1 MAVGL
6 LRAVLAD
13 RQPLDDALTSSRAA
27 REMSGLTVRDR
38 GLARAIASTTLRRL
52 GQIDAVLSAFL
63 EKGLPKRSGPLR
75 DILRAAAC
83 QLLFLDTPAH
93 AAIDLAVNQCKQDRN
108 ARHFD
113 KLANAVLR
121 RVAEHGPDL
130 IAKQDVD
137 RLNTPDWLWANWVAA
152 YGEDVTRRICEAH
165 LHPAPLDLSVK
176 QDPGGWAERLGGIAL
191 PTGSVRVSHA
201 GVVEK
206 LDGFSSGEWW
216 VQDAA
221 AALPARLFGDVSGLH
236 IADLCS
242 APGGKTAQLASA
254 GAHVTAVDA
263 SEKRLAR
270 LKENMDR
277 LELPAEIVCADA
289 GAWRGPRAFDG
300 VLLDAP
306 CTGTGTLRRHPDI
319 AHLKSAKDLEELT
332 QVQARLLRHAVSLL
346 RPGGIFV
353 YCTCSLE
360 SHEGEAQISALVDDN
375 PQLRATPVDPQA
387 FNGRA
392 SWITGEGYL
401 RTLPHDLPVSG
412 QDTSGLDGFFA
423 ARLEVS

>member
-13 RQPLDDALTSSRAA
+13 RQPLDEALTNSRPA
-27 REMSGLTVRDR
+27 REMSGLAERDR

-52 GQIDAVLSAFL
+52 GQIDAVLGAFL
-63 EKGLPKRSGPLR
+63 EKAPPKRSGPLR

-93 AAIDLAVNQCKQDRN
+93 AAIDLAVTQCKQDRN

-121 RVAEHGPDL
+121 RVAAQGPDL
-130 IAKQDVD
+130 VAKQDAA
-137 RLNTPDWLWANWVAA
+137 RLNTPDWLWTNWVAG
-152 YGEDVTRRICEAH
+152 YGDDIAQRIGEAH
-165 LHPAPLDLSVK
+165 LHPAALDLSVK
-176 QDPGGWAERLGGIAL
+176 QDPHAWAERLGGIAL
-191 PTGSVRVSHA
+191 ATGTVRVSNA
-201 GVVEK
+201 GPVEK
-206 LDGFSSGEWW
+206 LDGFAAGDWW

-221 AALPARLFGDVSGLH
+221 AALPARLFGDVRGLH
-236 IADLCS
+236 IADLCA
-242 APGGKTAQLASA
+242 APGGKTAQLAAA
-254 GAHVTAVDA
+254 GAHVTAVDV

-270 LKENMDR
+270 LRENMER
-277 LELPAEIVCADA
+277 LALTVDVVCADA
-289 GAWRGPRAFDG
+289 GAWRGTRQFDG

-319 AHLKSAKDLEELT
+319 AWLKSARDLEELT
-332 QVQARLLRHAVSLL
+332 RLQARLLRHAITLL
-346 RPGGIFV
+346 RPGGVLV

-360 SHEGEAQISALVDDN
+360 QQEGEAQVASLLADIPKV
-375 PQLRATPVDPQA
+375 RATPIETGT

-392 SWITGEGYL
+392 SWTNDEGYL
-401 RTLPHDLPVSG
+401 RTLPYDLPVQG
-412 QDTSGLDGFFA
+412 DAASGLDGFFA
-423 ARLEVS
+423 ARLEVP